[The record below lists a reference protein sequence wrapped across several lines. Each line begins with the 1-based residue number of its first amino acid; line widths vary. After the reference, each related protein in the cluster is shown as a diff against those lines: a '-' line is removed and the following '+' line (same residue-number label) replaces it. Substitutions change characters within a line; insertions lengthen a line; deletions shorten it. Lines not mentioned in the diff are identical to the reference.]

1 MTQTTNTQA
10 STPAQD
16 DANMTIAQAQA
27 NLQTL
32 VNAMVEKGIVMPNA
46 EFTVK
51 ADADRNYIYLTCKH
65 SQKIFDGEFG
75 KFCFGR
81 SFAECLADA
90 QQTIAAMPDPAEA
103 IVQEY
108 QRKVAA
114 AIDYGTE
121 NSLDESLVAPL
132 RDVSK
137 TISDG
142 ILTDQRGA
150 AQ

>member
-16 DANMTIAQAQA
+16 DANTTVAQVQA

-32 VNAMVEKGIVMPNA
+32 VVAMVEKGVPTPDA
-46 EFTVK
+46 EFTMK
-51 ADADRNYIYLTCKH
+51 SGADRSYIYLTCAYQ
-65 SQKIFDGEFG
+65 QKIFDGEFG

-81 SFAECLADA
+81 SFAECFTEA
-90 QQTIAAMPDPAEA
+90 QKVIASLPDPAEA

-121 NSLDESLVAPL
+121 NSLDERLVSPL

-137 TISDG
+137 TISEG
-142 ILTDQRGA
+142 LLTDQRGA
-150 AQ
+150 AS